1 MKAHRLGLRMDTNQ
15 LEDVT
20 MDIEELLEKL
30 AFEVAEWEYSP
41 YYLQDE
47 ELFDLERFLL
57 DRHALGFKKELE
69 ETYGRP
75 LNEKFWSGS
84 LAYQRLKRT
93 RVVVKEMDAEQEKK
107 RVEFAQS
114 LEENKKTRQQLLKE
128 LRATQRRSQFRVIPG
143 GQSDKPK

>member
-1 MKAHRLGLRMDTNQ
+1 MD
-15 LEDVT
+15 
-20 MDIEELLEKL
+20 MEELFEKL

-41 YYLQDE
+41 YYLEKQ

-57 DRHALGFKKELE
+57 DHDAHAFKKELE
-69 ETYGRP
+69 ETYGTP

-93 RVVVKEMDAEQEKK
+93 RVVAKEMDAEQERK

-114 LEENKKTRQQLLKE
+114 LRENQKTRQQLLNE
-128 LRATQRRSQFRVIPG
+128 LRASRRRSQFRVIPG
-143 GQSDKPK
+143 GQSDESK

>member
-1 MKAHRLGLRMDTNQ
+1 MDN
-15 LEDVT
+15 
-20 MDIEELLEKL
+20 EELIEKL

-41 YYLQDE
+41 YYLADE

-57 DRHALGFKKELE
+57 DHHAHALKEELE

-93 RVVVKEMDAEQEKK
+93 REVVKEMDAEQEKK
-107 RVEFAQS
+107 RVEFAHS
-114 LEENKKTRQQLLKE
+114 LEENQKSRQQLLRE
-128 LRATQRRSQFRVIPG
+128 LRASQRRSQLRVIPG
-143 GQSDKPK
+143 GQSNSSK

>member
-1 MKAHRLGLRMDTNQ
+1 MDH
-15 LEDVT
+15 
-20 MDIEELLEKL
+20 EELFDKL
-30 AFEVAEWEYSP
+30 ADEIAEWEYSP
-41 YYLQDE
+41 YYLVDV

-57 DRHALGFKKELE
+57 DHHAHGLKEELE

-93 RVVVKEMDAEQEKK
+93 REVVKEMDAEQERK

-114 LEENKKTRQQLLKE
+114 LKENKKARQQLLKDI
-128 LRATQRRSQFRVIPG
+128 RTSQRRAQLKIIPG
-143 GQSDKPK
+143 GRKDD

>member
-1 MKAHRLGLRMDTNQ
+1 MDN
-15 LEDVT
+15 
-20 MDIEELLEKL
+20 EELFEKL

-41 YYLQDE
+41 YYLADE

-57 DRHALGFKKELE
+57 DHHAHAFKEELE

-93 RVVVKEMDAEQEKK
+93 REAVKEMDVEQEKK
-107 RVEFAQS
+107 RVEFAES
-114 LEENKKTRQQLLKE
+114 LAENKKAREQLLRD
-128 LRATQRRSQFRVIPG
+128 LRASQRRGQLRVIPG
-143 GQSDKPK
+143 GQSNSSKK